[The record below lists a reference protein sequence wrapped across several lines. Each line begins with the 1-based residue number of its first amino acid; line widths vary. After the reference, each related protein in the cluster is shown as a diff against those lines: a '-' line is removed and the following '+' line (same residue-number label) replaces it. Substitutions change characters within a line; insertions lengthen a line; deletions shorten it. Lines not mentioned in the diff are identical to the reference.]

1 VEAFAAKVEIT
12 ADESLLETFPACF
25 PAEVEVTAAGQVLR
39 KRVTAA
45 LGDPDRPLDDAQLLQ
60 KAERVLSRMEGAPAA
75 ENLVALGLAG
85 LQDRAACQ
93 RIADTLWDT
102 CAQ

>member
-1 VEAFAAKVEIT
+1 
-12 ADESLLETFPACF
+12 
-25 PAEVEVTAAGQVLR
+25 
-39 KRVTAA
+39 
-45 LGDPDRPLDDAQLLQ
+45 
-60 KAERVLSRMEGAPAA
+60 MEGAPAA